1 MPSRSKPT
9 PDRTGAGTRRPK
21 GRAPATRP
29 APEGVRRKLIA
40 FEPEAWQALSLL
52 ARDRMQT
59 FQELA
64 DEAFADVLR
73 KHGRPVSLKEA
84 LRESARTA
92 PANDPRP
99 PHRKAD
105 RKPRP

>member
-1 MPSRSKPT
+1 MPNRDKP
-9 PDRTGAGTRRPK
+9 RTK
-21 GRAPATRP
+21 RAPASRGKTP
-29 APEGVRRKLIA
+29 APAAPRQSEAGLRRKLVA
-40 FEPEAWQALSLL
+40 FEPEIWQALALL
-52 ARDRMQT
+52 ARDRMQS

-84 LRESARTA
+84 LRESARTS

-99 PHRKAD
+99 PRRKG
-105 RKPRP
+105 